1 MCVPG
6 VWTIR
11 IKDSTMPGVFNT
23 FVVRGDWPCAI
34 VLNKA
39 SAAPFFKS
47 KGACGMSAPVMLDI
61 VK

>member
-1 MCVPG
+1 
-6 VWTIR
+6 
-11 IKDSTMPGVFNT
+11 MPGVFNT